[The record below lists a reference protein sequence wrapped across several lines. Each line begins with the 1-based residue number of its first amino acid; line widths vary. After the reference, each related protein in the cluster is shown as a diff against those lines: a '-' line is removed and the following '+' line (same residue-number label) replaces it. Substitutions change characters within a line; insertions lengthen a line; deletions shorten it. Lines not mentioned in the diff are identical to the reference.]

1 VAAPEVSI
9 CWSPRPDF
17 PGPYSFST
25 LEARVAEFNATIQTS
40 LSHLRLK
47 EGHSRWEG
55 GRKRRCPDSR
65 EEKCFEDQDHM
76 SQRPTASDPQSSSTL
91 DARSSVPSATQPVSQ
106 AQSTGAP
113 TAGSSY
119 VAGHG
124 TALAYTAPVSSL
136 PSQRQ
141 GLGAA
146 RGSVEQRP
154 SRSFGVHSILNPT
167 QVDTSPT
174 VQDQG
179 RNALRLGSSPP
190 TTKALPRYVSSFPTR
205 PPDGEPALGQIPP
218 FRESTSETLTR
229 NREPRRILT
238 PRSPTTRAAG
248 LGQIYIPTATIDAR
262 KSPFLTSQTRVYT
275 AEPGA
280 PANPEVPPMPTPPAA
295 SRYSYGFPP
304 PAPTPPL
311 QGRVASGGAAQAP
324 HSQSASPST
333 SYSSYSQLGHTSP
346 APQYGLPSSQPAQ
359 PHFHPP
365 FNTASAPSSGP
376 QVTLASE
383 SQFGPATTTMGQS
396 YQLMTFDT
404 DQGPIQVPVDV
415 QAASKMA
422 DEKRKR
428 NAGASARFRQ
438 RRKEKEKEASQT
450 IAKLEQQIRE
460 SNEERDFYRHERD
473 YFRGL
478 VYSSTVAQVVPRQP
492 SPRQRRGLPA
502 TGSSTPG
509 GGWQGSEPHGEPGR
523 STRRR
528 TGAYAPPFA
537 LPPPTTSAPPL
548 PQGYGLPPSLQ
559 PSFSDNR
566 SVTGSGPPPTP
577 TTGLPPRIRPYDP
590 FAPERYDRSWNPGR

>member
-1 VAAPEVSI
+1 
-9 CWSPRPDF
+9 
-17 PGPYSFST
+17 
-25 LEARVAEFNATIQTS
+25 
-40 LSHLRLK
+40 
-47 EGHSRWEG
+47 
-55 GRKRRCPDSR
+55 
-65 EEKCFEDQDHM
+65 M
-76 SQRPTASDPQSSSTL
+76 SQRPTASDPQPSSPLKVRPSLT
-91 DARSSVPSATQPVSQ
+91 SATQPVSQ

-113 TAGSSY
+113 IAVSSY
-119 VAGHG
+119 AAGHG
-124 TALAYTAPVSSL
+124 VAPAYNAPAPSL
-136 PSQRQ
+136 PSQQQ

-146 RGSVEQRP
+146 LRSVDQRP

-167 QVDTSPT
+167 EVDIGTNVQGQIPSAPRLGLSSPT
-174 VQDQG
+174 
-179 RNALRLGSSPP
+179 LKTLPP
-190 TTKALPRYVSSFPTR
+190 HVSSSVTR
-205 PPDGEPALGQIPP
+205 PPDGDSALGQTVP
-218 FRESTSETLTR
+218 FKESMPEMVAR

-238 PRSPTTRAAG
+238 PRSPTSRAG
-248 LGQIYIPTATIDAR
+248 RSGQTYIPTATIDAR
-262 KSPFLTSQTRVYT
+262 KSPFLTPRSRVYI

-280 PANPEVPPMPTPPAA
+280 PANPEIPPMPTPPAA
-295 SRYSYGFPP
+295 LRYSYGFPP

-333 SYSSYSQLGHTSP
+333 SYSSYSQLSHTSP
-346 APQYGLPSSQPAQ
+346 APQYGMPSSQTPQ
-359 PHFHPP
+359 SHFYPS
-365 FNTASAPSSGP
+365 FSTGSAPSSGP
-376 QVTLASE
+376 QITLASE

-478 VYSSTVAQVVPRQP
+478 VYSSTVQGQVAPRQP
-492 SPRQRRGLPA
+492 SPRERRSLPI
-502 TGSSTPG
+502 TGSSTSG
-509 GGWQGSEPHGEPGR
+509 GGWQGSEPRGETGR

-537 LPPPTTSAPPL
+537 LPPPTTSAAPL
-548 PQGYGLPPSLQ
+548 PPGYGLPPSFQ
-559 PSFSDNR
+559 PSLSDNR
-566 SVTGSGPPPTP
+566 PNTGSGNPPPP
-577 TTGLPPRIRPYDP
+577 ITGLPPRTKPYDP
-590 FAPERYDRSWNPGR
+590 FTPEGYDRSWNPGR